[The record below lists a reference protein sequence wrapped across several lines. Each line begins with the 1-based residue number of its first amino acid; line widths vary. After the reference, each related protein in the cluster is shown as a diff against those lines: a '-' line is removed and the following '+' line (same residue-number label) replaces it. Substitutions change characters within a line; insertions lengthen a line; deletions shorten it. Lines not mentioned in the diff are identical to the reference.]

1 MPFMQWTEMLT
12 IDGATVDEQHRGLF
26 DAVNAFHDA
35 VAQGHE
41 SDVVAR
47 TLDFLRSYGEQH
59 FADEERVLA
68 AASYLRLDQH
78 RRQHRQFLDQVAAF
92 RGQLL
97 DSGSGLG
104 HSMSQFLGS
113 WLVNHIMVA
122 DKAYAAF
129 LRGSSARLT
138 ACEGPAGKPT

>member
-12 IDGATVDEQHRGLF
+12 IDGDVVDEQHRGLF
-26 DAVNAFHDA
+26 DAVNAFHEA

-41 SDVVAR
+41 SEAVAR
-47 TLDFLRSYGEQH
+47 TLDYLHAYGERH
-59 FADEERVLA
+59 FSDEERLLA
-68 AASYLRLDQH
+68 DAKFPRLEPH
-78 RRQHRQFLDQVAAF
+78 RRQHEQFLQQILAF

-97 DSGSGLG
+97 EGGSGLG

-122 DKAYAAF
+122 DKAYASF
-129 LRGSSARLT
+129 LNGSSSRL
-138 ACEGPAGKPT
+138 PAHDPGKDAP